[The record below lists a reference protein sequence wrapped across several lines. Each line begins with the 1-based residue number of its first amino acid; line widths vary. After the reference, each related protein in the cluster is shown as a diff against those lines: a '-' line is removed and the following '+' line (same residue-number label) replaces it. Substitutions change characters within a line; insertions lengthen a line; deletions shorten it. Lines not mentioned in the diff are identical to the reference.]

1 VLTSSP
7 SSHKKSFRDAGS
19 RIFRQET
26 DAQPGIISLLAA
38 RTPTAVRE
46 LPLEKV
52 VPNPSQPRMTWHEE
66 TLQELAA
73 SIKEH
78 GVLQPILVRPSGD
91 QYEIIAGERRWRSS
105 KIAGKE
111 TIPAIV
117 ERFDDATALEIALI
131 ENLQREDLS
140 PLDEAVIYK
149 KMTDELGYSI
159 RQLAGKLG
167 KDKGYVENR
176 LRLASAPDDV
186 GALGGLRHSRRCERS
201 ACGGGRWQGV
211 AGRREGGQ
219 DRSRRSRLWRPLR
232 AARRDA
238 SLCLHSDRAQGPHA
252 RRASRFH
259 RRKDR
264 LYCPFPDARH
274 DNACAKVW
282 TVQIDARFRVAGRA
296 ASARLFLSSSPLG
309 MTRSNSARSR
319 ALLRKVSD
327 ARYSGL
333 RCTFTPFLKKIDEGA
348 KPCRQMP
355 LARIIETKAWKR
367 RCPLIEHPF
376 ELLGL
381 QGVEHVPFP

>member
-7 SSHKKSFRDAGS
+7 SSHRKSFRDAGN
-19 RIFRQET
+19 RIFQQET
-26 DAQPGIISLLAA
+26 EAQPGIISLLAA

-46 LPLEKV
+46 LPLDKV
-52 VPNPSQPRMTWHEE
+52 IPNPSQPRMTWHEE

-186 GALGGLRHSRRCERS
+186 REMVAKRYDTLSAAYELMKLEDKRR
-201 ACGGGRWQGV
+201 
-211 AGRREGGQ
+211 
-219 DRSRRSRLWRPLR
+219 RRSLAKQILAGQLTLIRL
-232 AARRDA
+232 
-238 SLCLHSDRAQGPHA
+238 HDRVERILNPHA
-252 RRASRFH
+252 RSTKAEPAIPALRDDALITATRKLNEALAELSRAIGDDGKMTIPDSDRQNLAKFLTISRA
-259 RRKDR
+259 R
-264 LYCPFPDARH
+264 LDNLVARL
-274 DNACAKVW
+274 KS
-282 TVQIDARFRVAGRA
+282 GRA
-296 ASARLFLSSSPLG
+296 
-309 MTRSNSARSR
+309 
-319 ALLRKVSD
+319 
-327 ARYSGL
+327 
-333 RCTFTPFLKKIDEGA
+333 
-348 KPCRQMP
+348 
-355 LARIIETKAWKR
+355 
-367 RCPLIEHPF
+367 
-376 ELLGL
+376 
-381 QGVEHVPFP
+381 

>member
-1 VLTSSP
+1 MLTSSP
-7 SSHKKSFRDAGS
+7 SSHRKSFRDAGN
-19 RIFRQET
+19 RIFQQET
-26 DAQPGIISLLAA
+26 EAQPGIISLLAA

-52 VPNPSQPRMTWHEE
+52 IPNPSQPRMTWHEE

-186 GALGGLRHSRRCERS
+186 REMVAKRYDTLSAAYELMKLEDKRR
-201 ACGGGRWQGV
+201 
-211 AGRREGGQ
+211 
-219 DRSRRSRLWRPLR
+219 RRSLAKQILAGQLTLIRL
-232 AARRDA
+232 
-238 SLCLHSDRAQGPHA
+238 HDRVERILNPHA
-252 RRASRFH
+252 RSTKAEPAIPALRDDALITATRKLNEALAELSRAIGDDGKMTIPDSDRQNLAKFLTISRA
-259 RRKDR
+259 R
-264 LYCPFPDARH
+264 LDNLVARL
-274 DNACAKVW
+274 K
-282 TVQIDARFRVAGRA
+282 
-296 ASARLFLSSSPLG
+296 SAR
-309 MTRSNSARSR
+309 A
-319 ALLRKVSD
+319 
-327 ARYSGL
+327 
-333 RCTFTPFLKKIDEGA
+333 
-348 KPCRQMP
+348 
-355 LARIIETKAWKR
+355 
-367 RCPLIEHPF
+367 
-376 ELLGL
+376 
-381 QGVEHVPFP
+381 

>member
-7 SSHKKSFRDAGS
+7 SSHSKKSFRAAGN
-19 RIFRQET
+19 RIFQQET
-26 DAQPGIISLLAA
+26 EAQPGIISLLAA

-91 QYEIIAGERRWRSS
+91 HYEIIAGERRWRSS

-186 GALGGLRHSRRCERS
+186 REMVAKRYDTLSAAYELMKLEDKRR
-201 ACGGGRWQGV
+201 
-211 AGRREGGQ
+211 
-219 DRSRRSRLWRPLR
+219 RRSLAKQILAGQLTLIRLHDRVERILHPQERGRKLEPAIPALRDDALITATRKLNEALAELSR
-232 AARRDA
+232 AAGDDGK
-238 SLCLHSDRAQGPHA
+238 LTIPEGDRQNLAKFLTI
-252 RRASRFH
+252 SR
-259 RRKDR
+259 
-264 LYCPFPDARH
+264 
-274 DNACAKVW
+274 
-282 TVQIDARFRVAGRA
+282 
-296 ASARLFLSSSPLG
+296 ARLDNLVARLKSSH
-309 MTRSNSARSR
+309 A
-319 ALLRKVSD
+319 
-327 ARYSGL
+327 
-333 RCTFTPFLKKIDEGA
+333 
-348 KPCRQMP
+348 
-355 LARIIETKAWKR
+355 
-367 RCPLIEHPF
+367 
-376 ELLGL
+376 
-381 QGVEHVPFP
+381 

>member
-1 VLTSSP
+1 MLTSSP
-7 SSHKKSFRDAGS
+7 SHSKKSFRDAGN
-19 RIFRQET
+19 RIFQQET
-26 DAQPGIISLLAA
+26 EAQPGIISLLAA

-46 LPLEKV
+46 LPLERV

-91 QYEIIAGERRWRSS
+91 LYEIIAGERRWRSS

-186 GALGGLRHSRRCERS
+186 REMVAKRYDTLSAAYELMKLEDKRR
-201 ACGGGRWQGV
+201 
-211 AGRREGGQ
+211 
-219 DRSRRSRLWRPLR
+219 RRSLAKQILAGQLTLIRLHDRVERILNPQARSSKAEPAIPPLR
-232 AARRDA
+232 DDA
-238 SLCLHSDRAQGPHA
+238 LITATRKLNEALAELSRAIGDDGKLTIPDSDRQNLAKFLTISRA
-252 RRASRFH
+252 RLDNLVA
-259 RRKDR
+259 R
-264 LYCPFPDARH
+264 LRS
-274 DNACAKVW
+274 
-282 TVQIDARFRVAGRA
+282 GRA
-296 ASARLFLSSSPLG
+296 
-309 MTRSNSARSR
+309 
-319 ALLRKVSD
+319 
-327 ARYSGL
+327 
-333 RCTFTPFLKKIDEGA
+333 
-348 KPCRQMP
+348 
-355 LARIIETKAWKR
+355 
-367 RCPLIEHPF
+367 
-376 ELLGL
+376 
-381 QGVEHVPFP
+381 

>member
-1 VLTSSP
+1 MLTSSP
-7 SSHKKSFRDAGS
+7 SSHKKSFRAAGN
-19 RIFRQET
+19 RIFQQET
-26 DAQPGIISLLAA
+26 EAQPGIISLLAA

-91 QYEIIAGERRWRSS
+91 HYEIIAGERRWRSS

-186 GALGGLRHSRRCERS
+186 REMVAKRYDTLSAAYELMKLEDKRR
-201 ACGGGRWQGV
+201 
-211 AGRREGGQ
+211 
-219 DRSRRSRLWRPLR
+219 RRSLAKQILAGQLTLIRLHDRVERILHPQERGRKLEPAIPALRDDALITATRKLNEALAELSR
-232 AARRDA
+232 AAGDDGKLA
-238 SLCLHSDRAQGPHA
+238 IPEGDRQNLAKFLTI
-252 RRASRFH
+252 SR
-259 RRKDR
+259 
-264 LYCPFPDARH
+264 
-274 DNACAKVW
+274 
-282 TVQIDARFRVAGRA
+282 
-296 ASARLFLSSSPLG
+296 ARLDNLVARLRSSH
-309 MTRSNSARSR
+309 A
-319 ALLRKVSD
+319 
-327 ARYSGL
+327 
-333 RCTFTPFLKKIDEGA
+333 
-348 KPCRQMP
+348 
-355 LARIIETKAWKR
+355 
-367 RCPLIEHPF
+367 
-376 ELLGL
+376 
-381 QGVEHVPFP
+381 